1 MKDMIIAFSLTT
13 AVIVGVVLYYRK
25 KNEELKEVFDEEMAD
40 DKDPNLFPSLT
51 KEDIREAEEFARQC
65 RRELQD
71 SHLSP
76 TEGFQ
81 GLPDKA
87 PIDDIAEKA
96 IQNYKFKKYPA
107 NRRRKKRSGK

>member
-25 KNEELKEVFDEEMAD
+25 KNKELKEVFDEEEEYE
-40 DKDPNLFPSLT
+40 PSPP
-51 KEDIREAEEFARQC
+51 I
-65 RRELQD
+65 
-71 SHLSP
+71 
-76 TEGFQ
+76 EGFQ

-87 PIDDIAEKA
+87 PIKTEKGWNVDVADSKYLDEFVNKAEKV
-96 IQNYKFKKYPA
+96 IQNHKPKKYPV